1 MSAPITV
8 VLVHGAFAESA
19 SWSGVISRL
28 RHDGVAVLATPN
40 PLRSVT
46 TDAENVRR
54 ATEGIGGPVLLVGH
68 SYGGT
73 VITEAAVDNAAVTG
87 LVYVAAF
94 APSHGETSLEL
105 TGQFPGSTLGDT
117 VRPYPLDDGTNDLV
131 VDRELF
137 PQQFAADVPLAD
149 AAIQALTQRPIRDFA
164 LGEPQPAATPA
175 WRYLPSW
182 FVFGD
187 ADKNIPVAGL
197 RFMAERA
204 GAISVTEV
212 PGASH
217 SVMVSQPNEVASV
230 ITQAIEHLSRSTAT
244 PGPTHAIR

>member
-1 MSAPITV
+1 MTEAITV

-19 SWSGVISRL
+19 SWSGVIAL
-28 RHDGVAVLATPN
+28 LKEQGVAVVATPN

-54 ATEGIGGPVLLVGH
+54 ATEGIGGPILLVGH
-68 SYGGT
+68 SYGGA
-73 VITEAAVDNAAVTG
+73 VITEAAVDNPHVVG

-94 APSHGETSLEL
+94 APDHGENSLQL
-105 TGQFPGSTLGDT
+105 TDQFPGSTLGGT
-117 VRPYPLDDGTNDLV
+117 IRPYPLGDGTNDLV

-137 PQQFAADVPLAD
+137 PGQFAADVPAAD
-149 AAIQALTQRPIRDFA
+149 AAVQALTQRPVRDFA
-164 LGEPQPAATPA
+164 LGEPQPAPTPA
-175 WRYLPSW
+175 WKSLPSW

-187 ADKNIPVAGL
+187 ADKNIPVEGL

-204 GAISVTEV
+204 GGRVVTEV

-217 SVMVSQPNEVASV
+217 SVMVSEPKQVVAV
-230 ITQAIEHLSRSTAT
+230 ITQALDDLA
-244 PGPTHAIR
+244 G